1 MGDTRTPRPL
11 SNAGRALVAEAVQ
24 IRHDW
29 DLPFSS
35 VDMLIDALGPLG
47 DDDLEAAH
55 LLASHLREATC
66 CLLIRRE
73 TARDEARRRG
83 QPSESA
89 S

>member
-1 MGDTRTPRPL
+1 MGGARIPRRL
-11 SNAGRALVAEAVQ
+11 SNVGRALVTGAVE

-35 VDMLIDALGPLG
+35 VDMLIDALGSLS

-73 TARDEARRRG
+73 TARDEARRR
-83 QPSESA
+83 QSA
-89 S
+89 GSDS